1 MPAITPHTTGHG
13 FEIQFKNGCLD
24 IPDRQG
30 AYLLSTGCG
39 AGKTQSIR
47 ELIQYKQDEGILY
60 CVDTKAEVDKMY
72 NFLKNSDI
80 VADSDIL
87 RLHGDATTE
96 LDAYRDHPEDIMQKK
111 VILLTHVRFWS
122 DLSIPLVSFRQVG
135 FFVSKALLGKA
146 MHTLPRT
153 LKKKKTTAHFCTVRQ
168 TKHIVYLGSI
178 LKAFI
183 PSFLAE
189 TQFAYS
195 DRSVAFAV
203 FFIPRLS

>member
-1 MPAITPHTTGHG
+1 MPAITPHTTGPG

-39 AGKTQSIR
+39 AGKTQSIK

-72 NFLKNSDI
+72 NFLKDNRI

-111 VILLTHVRFWS
+111 V
-122 DLSIPLVSFRQVG
+122 
-135 FFVSKALLGKA
+135 K
-146 MHTLPRT
+146 
-153 LKKKKTTAHFCTVRQ
+153 
-168 TKHIVYLGSI
+168 
-178 LKAFI
+178 
-183 PSFLAE
+183 FLN
-189 TQFAYS
+189 
-195 DRSVAFAV
+195 R
-203 FFIPRLS
+203 R